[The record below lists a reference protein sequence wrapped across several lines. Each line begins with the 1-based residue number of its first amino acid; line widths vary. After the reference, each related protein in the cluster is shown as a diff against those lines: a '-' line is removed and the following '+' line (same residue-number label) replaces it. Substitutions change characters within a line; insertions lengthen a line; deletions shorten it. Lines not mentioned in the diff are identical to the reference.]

1 MERSA
6 IMRAVKGRDTKPE
19 IVVRKLLHALGYRF
33 RLHRG
38 DVPGTPDIVFL
49 GRRKAVFVNG
59 CFWHGHD
66 CRRGARKPKANAA
79 YWEAKIERN
88 KVRDQRVRAD
98 LEALGWRSETIWECE
113 LGDLPAVRERLVQFL
128 GDTRRGVRK
137 R

>member
-1 MERSA
+1 
-6 IMRAVKGRDTKPE
+6 MRAVKGRDTKPE

-59 CFWHGHD
+59 CFWHGHE

-113 LGDLPAVRERLVQFL
+113 LGDLSAVRERLVQFL

>member
-59 CFWHGHD
+59 CFWHGHE

-113 LGDLPAVRERLVQFL
+113 LGDLSAVRERLVQFL